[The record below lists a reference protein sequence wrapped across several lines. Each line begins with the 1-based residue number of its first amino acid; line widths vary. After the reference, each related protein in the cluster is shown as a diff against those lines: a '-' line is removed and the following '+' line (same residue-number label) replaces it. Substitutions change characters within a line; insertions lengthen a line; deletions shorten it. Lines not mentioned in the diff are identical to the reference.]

1 MVGYG
6 SAGRSRH
13 ASRRVTT
20 LARSLTYIPSKVFTF
35 RSQYWLWCPV
45 IAPIV
50 GALGA
55 FHVPKLVC
63 PLVRLIIPFAVGVF
77 LYDSLLFTGSESLLN
92 KP

>member
-1 MVGYG
+1 MLLSFRAH
-6 SAGRSRH
+6 SALYAH
-13 ASRRVTT
+13 VCTFACV
-20 LARSLTYIPSKVFTF
+20 VFTF
-35 RSQYWLWCPV
+35 RNQYWLWCPV